1 MAQEIAR
8 VDVADVIAGQ
18 VSQAKEALEK
28 GEALLR
34 VYAVPAPELR
44 IRAKRRIIKLD
55 EGKLARLVYSLVV
68 AAARGSG
75 SFKFKEFGGLVGDY
89 KAAAAFLASLWR
101 RGLVGFEDE
110 DTALNIYIAANS
122 LSQKTYEHKIAK
134 VLEKTVSI
142 NLEALRKLPSDEVLC
157 VQRNG
162 LVLCRYVVS
171 NTPRSI
177 AKAQARAVIS
187 LAGYRP
193 A

>member
-34 VYAVPAPELR
+34 VYAIPAPELR
-44 IRAKRRIIKLD
+44 IRAKKRIIRLD
-55 EGKLARLVYSLVV
+55 EGKLARLVYSLVT
-68 AAARGSG
+68 AAAKGSG
-75 SFKFKEFGGLVGDY
+75 SFKFKEFGSLVGDY

-110 DTALNIYIAANS
+110 ETALNIYIAANS
-122 LSQKTYEHKIAK
+122 LSQKTYEHRIAK
-134 VLEKTVSI
+134 VLEKTVQV
-142 NLEALRKLPSDEVLC
+142 NLDALRKLPSDEILC
-157 VQRNG
+157 VQRGG
-162 LVLCRYVVS
+162 LVLCRYAVS
-171 NTPRSI
+171 NAPRII